1 MEEAHAHLLYKNSNR
16 FLSHGFIAA
25 FPAYGAS
32 GASLLGPPWPK
43 AGEWSHRAGLAA
55 SWLAGFLADLAW
67 LHVPWLGLIWLD
79 FLRILIGFWLD
90 SGWTWRG
97 FGLDFGWIRLGLD
110 LA

>member
-1 MEEAHAHLLYKNSNR
+1 MGLPGLPSWDH
-16 FLSHGFIAA
+16 
-25 FPAYGAS
+25 
-32 GASLLGPPWPK
+32 LGPRLES
-43 AGEWSHRAGLAA
+43 GRTGLGSLAA